1 MSRSV
6 AGTTPGGAITP
17 TEYENNE
24 QAAPVFTTATTWAA
38 QPTID
43 ANMECRLGR
52 RLDKLMDQI
61 AGKRIVEQLL
71 AKYGCLPSG
80 PDGPIIA
87 EFSPSA
93 FAEAL
98 EQELDRCALYGWPKI
113 TIHMDAPD
121 ARLLLQYFRIR
132 HAK

>member
-1 MSRSV
+1 
-6 AGTTPGGAITP
+6 
-17 TEYENNE
+17 
-24 QAAPVFTTATTWAA
+24 
-38 QPTID
+38 
-43 ANMECRLGR
+43 
-52 RLDKLMDQI
+52 MDQL

-80 PDGPIIA
+80 PDGQIIE

-98 EQELDRCALYGWPKI
+98 EQELNRCALYGWPKI
-113 TIHMDAPD
+113 TIHMDVPD